1 MTRAFVCSL
10 LLAVV
15 GCGMDFRPPSLVP
28 RARLVGVRVEI
39 AGAPERAAPL
49 PGETFD
55 AVPIVLSNDG
65 ASPLT
70 TAWFACGLLPSRTG
84 VPACAGG
91 PLATGDAVLGAAPTM
106 RVFLPPDL
114 PARGV
119 FSLLFAIASC
129 DEGALPVLPEDT
141 TGLPSCAGGG
151 PDARAELS
159 VFTVPIATDPALA
172 NRHPDLRD
180 ETITLTSPDGAERT
194 WAAPSG
200 PSAPDGCALLPDEPG
215 LPHLA
220 LPVAPEGMEVD
231 PERLT
236 FTFSITSSPDDRERY
251 VEVLPGNE
259 PPSEAREVLQ
269 ISHYLTAGTFERQF
283 SAFEGLEDALQPS
296 SVDWDLPAA
305 EEVPDGGL
313 LVRVWWVARDLRGG
327 MALTER
333 RLCVVPPG

>member
-1 MTRAFVCSL
+1 MRSIVMFLAPL
-10 LLAVV
+10 LGI

-55 AVPIVLSNDG
+55 AAPIVLANEG

-84 VPACAGG
+84 VPSCAGG
-91 PLATGDAVLGAAPTM
+91 PLASGDAVLGAAPTM
-106 RVFLPPDL
+106 RVFVPTDL

-119 FSLLFAIASC
+119 FSILFAIASC
-129 DEGALPVLPEDT
+129 DEGALPLLPEDT

-151 PDARAELS
+151 PDARSELS

-172 NRHPDLRD
+172 NRHPDLSD
-180 ETITLTSPDGAERT
+180 ETIAITAPDGSERP
-194 WAAPSG
+194 WAVPSG
-200 PSAPDGCALLPDEPG
+200 LPEADGCALLPDDAA

-231 PERLT
+231 PDLLT
-236 FTFSITSSPDDRERY
+236 FAFSLTSSPDDRERY
-251 VEVLPGNE
+251 VEILPGNE

-283 SAFEGLEDALQPS
+283 SAFEGLEDSVEPS

-305 EEVPDGGL
+305 EDVPESGL
-313 LVRVWWVARDLRGG
+313 LVRLWWVARDLRGG
-327 MALTER
+327 MAVTER